1 MLWSGESLLK
11 VAQGEKC
18 VNSLLGWSV
27 SHRLSTSSS
36 WLRLR
41 KTRLDAGGIALCI
54 FMRWESWFRWDQ
66 RAVPP
71 PDKPCQEQS
80 RVLGSGSPFPPAL
93 AIPGSFCSVPRV
105 GVPGAGP
112 GARATQ
118 GSAQGVSTGASRLP
132 LSDLIPEKGS
142 RGPV

>member
-1 MLWSGESLLK
+1 MLWSSESFLK
-11 VAQGEKC
+11 VAQGDKR
-18 VNSLLGWSV
+18 VNSLLGWS
-27 SHRLSTSSS
+27 SLHRLFASSS

-41 KTRLDAGGIALCI
+41 KTRLDAGGIALCVFI
-54 FMRWESWFRWDQ
+54 RWESCFKWDQ

-71 PDKPCQEQS
+71 PDKPCREQS

-93 AIPGSFCSVPRV
+93 ATPGSFCSVPCV
-105 GVPGAGP
+105 SVAGAGP

-118 GSAQGVSTGASRLP
+118 DCAQGVSTGASRLP